1 VLITHIVEGGV
12 ARLVAGANHLAGRW
26 VLVVEGERGRSL
38 LPALGV
44 NLSGV
49 GAVLTRPQLCYL
61 RDECTRALGEHH
73 GSGPDFITIIPIDVV
88 HFECASP
95 TEPQVP
101 HVTLCYGTCVRCG
114 KPVQLGDKCVDVPR
128 MTSEGAPR

>member
-1 VLITHIVEGGV
+1 MGIVQLNED
-12 ARLVAGANHLAGRW
+12 AAIRLEAGAGHLAGRW
-26 VLVVEGERGRSL
+26 ALIIDCAGRPVRNARGN
-38 LPALGV
+38 A
-44 NLSGV
+44 LSGLGTVLTV
-49 GAVLTRPQLCYL
+49 GALRKL
-61 RDECTRALGEHH
+61 RDDCTRALGEHH
-73 GSGPDFITIIPIDVV
+73 GSGPDFITISQIDVV

-114 KPVQLGDKCVDVPR
+114 MPVQLGDKCVDVPR